1 MRSMVAI
8 EHSGVEF
15 ASSRWHPRR
24 RMVGLGAG
32 ITLAVLAAWVSFLY
46 QGGDM
51 NAARFASSVVLFSS
65 SIMFSLYYMAGS
77 AARLIRSE
85 VTKAF
90 GEERFAMAYG
100 FIGMMGIYL
109 ATILMPD
116 FLLSGRI
123 PLPSLVYV
131 VFTAI
136 VGAVFLV
143 SAGNKRTDR
152 SVTLRAFR
160 GLSSA
165 YFWLAFAFIDMDR
178 MIGPHRPD
186 ANPYGISLLLL
197 VIALLVR
204 FADAF
209 AQKHI
214 AGMSERTI

>member
-1 MRSMVAI
+1 MVAI
-8 EHSGVEF
+8 EHTGVEF
-15 ASSRWHPRR
+15 APSRWNPRQR
-24 RMVGLGAG
+24 IVGLAAG
-32 ITLAVLAAWVSFLY
+32 LTLGVLAAWISFLY

-51 NAARFASSVVLFSS
+51 NAARFASSVVLFTS
-65 SIMFSLYYMAGS
+65 SIVFSLYYMAGPV
-77 AARLIRSE
+77 ARLIRSD
-85 VTKAF
+85 VTKTF

-100 FIGMMGIYL
+100 FIGMMGVFLASILTPDYL
-109 ATILMPD
+109 LT
-116 FLLSGRI
+116 GRV
-123 PLPSLVYV
+123 PFPTLVYV
-131 VFTAI
+131 AFTAM
-136 VGAVFLV
+136 VGAVFLM
-143 SAGNKRTDR
+143 SAGNKRTDQ

-214 AGMSERTI
+214 AGMSERAV

>member
-1 MRSMVAI
+1 MVAI
-8 EHSGVEF
+8 EHTGVEF
-15 ASSRWHPRR
+15 APRWNPRQR
-24 RMVGLGAG
+24 IVGLATGV
-32 ITLAVLAAWVSFLY
+32 TLGVLAAWISFLY

-51 NAARFASSVVLFSS
+51 NAARFASSVVLFSA
-65 SIMFSLYYMAGS
+65 SIMFSLYYIAGS
-77 AARLIRSE
+77 VARLIRSD
-85 VTKAF
+85 VTQAF

-100 FIGMMGIYL
+100 FAGIMGVFL
-109 ATILMPD
+109 ASIVMPD
-116 FLLSGRI
+116 FLLSARV
-123 PLPSLVYV
+123 PLPTLVYV
-131 VFTAI
+131 IFTAM
-136 VGAVFLV
+136 VGAVFLM

-152 SVTLRAFR
+152 SVTLRTLR
-160 GLSSA
+160 GVSSA

-197 VIALLVR
+197 VVALLIR